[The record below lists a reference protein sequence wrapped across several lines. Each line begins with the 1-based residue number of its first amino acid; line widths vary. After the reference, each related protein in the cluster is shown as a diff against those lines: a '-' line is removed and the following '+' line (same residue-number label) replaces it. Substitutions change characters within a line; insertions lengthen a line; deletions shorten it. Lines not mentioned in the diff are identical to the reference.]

1 MKINNTSFDYFKHN
15 YNQTWTNERHI
26 EVSLGIYFLNKFKF
40 DCIEIGA
47 VMPHYDYIAKLVIDP
62 RDDYQNCYKINALD
76 YSYFN
81 ENVLSISTIEH
92 FKIDE
97 FNRTDYDS
105 ITCLCKIINESK
117 NYLITWP
124 IGYNKILDNYIKSSN
139 ISRFIIKRKNVEN
152 EWEIDDD
159 ITNFNYIYNYPT
171 KPISTAFPFA
181 TAICVV
187 TNLTF

>member
-15 YNQTWTNERHI
+15 YNSTWTNERHI
-26 EVSLGIYFLNKFKF
+26 EVSLGIYFLNKFNF
-40 DCIEIGA
+40 NCIEIGA
-47 VMPHYDYIAKLVIDP
+47 VMPHYDYISKLVIDP
-62 RDDYQNCYKINALD
+62 RDDYQNCYRINALD
-76 YSYFN
+76 HSYIN

-105 ITCLCKIINESK
+105 IICLYKIINEAK

-124 IGYNKILDNYIKSSN
+124 IGYNKILDNFTKLSN
-139 ISRFIIKRKNVEN
+139 IPRFIIKRKNIEN
-152 EWEIDDD
+152 EWEIDEDVN
-159 ITNFNYIYNYPT
+159 NFDYIYNDAS
-171 KPISTAFPFA
+171 KPIVTGFPCA
-181 TAICVV
+181 NALCIV

>member
-1 MKINNTSFDYFKHN
+1 MKPIINFIFSIGHRCYAQD
-15 YNQTWTNERHI
+15 
-26 EVSLGIYFLNKFKF
+26 FLNKFNF

-47 VMPHYDYIAKLVIDP
+47 VMPHYNYIAKLVIDP

-124 IGYNKILDNYIKSSN
+124 IGYNKILDYFRERRFKS
-139 ISRFIIKRKNVEN
+139 
-152 EWEIDDD
+152 
-159 ITNFNYIYNYPT
+159 
-171 KPISTAFPFA
+171 A
-181 TAICVV
+181 
-187 TNLTF
+187 

>member
-15 YNQTWTNERHI
+15 YNSTWTNERHI
-26 EVSLGIYFLNKFKF
+26 EVSLGIYFINKFNF
-40 DCIEIGA
+40 NCIEIGA
-47 VMPHYDYIAKLVIDP
+47 VMPYYDYTSKLVIDP
-62 RDDYQNCYKINALD
+62 RDDYQNCYRINALD
-76 YSYFN
+76 HSYIN

-105 ITCLCKIINESK
+105 IICLYKIINEAK

-124 IGYNKILDNYIKSSN
+124 IGYNKILDNFTKLSN
-139 ISRFIIKRKNVEN
+139 IPRFIIKRKNIEN
-152 EWEIDDD
+152 EWEIDEDVN
-159 ITNFNYIYNYPT
+159 NFDYIYNDAA
-171 KPISTAFPFA
+171 KPIVTGFPCA
-181 TAICVV
+181 NALCIV